1 MLCTRLFGTLEYAC
15 CLFVSNIFRRKNL
28 IEIFFKKVKGTHQI
42 EMQEEHVIDTL
53 NNEDT
58 GIKF

>member
-1 MLCTRLFGTLEYAC
+1 MIDKFKE
-15 CLFVSNIFRRKNL
+15 NL
-28 IEIFFKKVKGTHQI
+28 IEMFFKKVKGTHQI